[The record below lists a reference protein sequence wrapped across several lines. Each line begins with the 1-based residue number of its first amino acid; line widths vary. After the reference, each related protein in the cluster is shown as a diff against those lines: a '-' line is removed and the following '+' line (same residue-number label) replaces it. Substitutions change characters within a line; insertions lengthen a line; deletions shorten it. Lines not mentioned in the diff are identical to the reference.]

1 MPRKPDPASFLN
13 EIPIP
18 LPRFPSRKHMARRAN
33 LPQDV
38 LLLDHEI
45 AVDGRIRMSQ
55 MLSNAALGLAAG
67 ALKAWTVVT
76 NTCRTMLVDQMKSY
90 QPELHYMRGPG
101 PKWREKHACQHDSAA
116 R

>member
-1 MPRKPDPASFLN
+1 M
-13 EIPIP
+13 
-18 LPRFPSRKHMARRAN
+18 
-33 LPQDV
+33 
-38 LLLDHEI
+38 LDHEI
-45 AVDGRIRMSQ
+45 AVDGRIRMNQ

-67 ALKAWTVVT
+67 SVKTWTVVT
-76 NTCRTMLVDQMKSY
+76 HISRTMLVDQTNSY

>member
-1 MPRKPDPASFLN
+1 MPREPIHHPFLN
-13 EIPIP
+13 EIPISSP
-18 LPRFPSRKHMARRAN
+18 GLPSRKHMAGRAN

-38 LLLDHEI
+38 LLDHAI
-45 AVDGRIRMSQ
+45 AVDGRMRMNQ
-55 MLSNAALGLAAG
+55 VLSNAALGLAAS

-76 NTCRTMLVDQMKSY
+76 NICRALLIEQPRPY

-101 PKWREKHACQHDSAA
+101 PKWREKHACRHDSAA

>member
-1 MPRKPDPASFLN
+1 
-13 EIPIP
+13 
-18 LPRFPSRKHMARRAN
+18 MAGRAN
-33 LPQDV
+33 LPHDV
-38 LLLDHEI
+38 LSLDHEI
-45 AVDGRIRMSQ
+45 AVDGRIPMSQ
-55 MLSNAALGLAAG
+55 MLSNAALGFAAD

-76 NTCRTMLVDQMKSY
+76 NICRMMLVDQTKSY

>member
-1 MPRKPDPASFLN
+1 MN
-13 EIPIP
+13 
-18 LPRFPSRKHMARRAN
+18 
-33 LPQDV
+33 
-38 LLLDHEI
+38 
-45 AVDGRIRMSQ
+45 Q

-67 ALKAWTVVT
+67 ALKAWMVAT
-76 NTCRTMLVDQMKSY
+76 NICRAMLVDERKSY

>member
-1 MPRKPDPASFLN
+1 
-13 EIPIP
+13 
-18 LPRFPSRKHMARRAN
+18 MAGQAN
-33 LPQDV
+33 LPLDV
-38 LLLDHEI
+38 LSLDHEI
-45 AVDGRIRMSQ
+45 AVDGRIRMNQ

-76 NTCRTMLVDQMKSY
+76 NICRTMLVYQTKSY

-101 PKWREKHACQHDSAA
+101 PKWREKHACQHDLAA

>member
-1 MPRKPDPASFLN
+1 
-13 EIPIP
+13 
-18 LPRFPSRKHMARRAN
+18 MARRAN

-45 AVDGRIRMSQ
+45 AVDGRIRMNQ

-67 ALKAWTVVT
+67 SVKTWTVVT
-76 NTCRTMLVDQMKSY
+76 HICRTMLVDQTNSY
-90 QPELHYMRGPG
+90 QPELHYMRAPG
-101 PKWREKHACQHDSAA
+101 PKWRERHACQHDLAA

>member
-1 MPRKPDPASFLN
+1 
-13 EIPIP
+13 
-18 LPRFPSRKHMARRAN
+18 MAGRTN
-33 LPQDV
+33 LQQDIS
-38 LLLDHEI
+38 LDHAI
-45 AVDGRIRMSQ
+45 AVDGRMWMNQ
-55 MLSNAALGLAAG
+55 VLSNAALGLAAS

-76 NTCRTMLVDQMKSY
+76 NICRALLSEQPRPY